1 MISKVIDVGAKVDI
15 RIVSQVERSAATG
28 EEIRV
33 YKSQV
38 YDIFENG
45 EIELLMPTEGG
56 RLVLLSLGLRYEFV
70 FYTKNGLYKAIGQVK
85 ERYKSDNRYMVRIEL
100 NTPLSKFQ
108 RRQFYRL
115 QCILDMK
122 YFKITKE
129 LADLPHADTII
140 EKLRDKDF
148 FEKQKKANV
157 VDISGGG
164 VRFISDEENETD
176 DHVLMIFVLNDG
188 REEKQYMI
196 VGRII
201 SCDRVETGDSSN
213 RKYENRVEFMLKE
226 PKMQEEIIKF
236 IFAEE
241 RRTRNNDK

>member
-1 MISKVIDVGAKVDI
+1 MISKVIDIGAKVDI

-70 FYTKNGLYKAIGQVK
+70 FYTKSGLYKAVGQVK

-129 LADLPHADTII
+129 LADLPHADTIV

-148 FEKQKKANV
+148 FEKKKKANV

-164 VRFISDEENETD
+164 VRFISDEENKTED
-176 DHVLMIFVLNDG
+176 YVLMIFALNDG
-188 REEKQYMI
+188 RQEKPYMI

-201 SCDRVETGDSSN
+201 SCDRIETGDSSN